1 MKAAVIN
8 TRSGPC
14 VVRGGF
20 TLVELLVVITI
31 IAILMAL
38 LLPAVGSIRE
48 AARRLQCSN
57 NLRQLGIALH
67 GYHCVYGKFP
77 AAMIIP
83 DGETAWTTTKWMQN
97 WVIAILPYMDQTAL
111 YKKFDLTKPISDPVN
126 WQARGTRL
134 AVMLCPT
141 DSGANVPFNRP
152 NEAAAGD
159 NWARGN
165 YGANGSIEQLF
176 RRPQRRGVRRLE
188 QQVLSAAS
196 WAAIQPSRSGKSRTA
211 PRIPSFSG
219 SFASESTLLTAEATW
234 AMGAAGASSLWGHG
248 VTDDQG
254 PNAPAA
260 LADDLAEC
268 GDLYASV
275 GEDALTRMCM
285 GCFDGNG
292 SVQATARSRHA
303 GGVFVCLCD
312 GGVRFIS
319 NYIAHSSELGCRS
332 QRFPGLGAAELLHG
346 WIPHRW
352 IEILIG
358 ILPRCG
364 GRRGVRPSSAA

>member
-8 TRSGPC
+8 TRSGPR

-97 WVIAILPYMDQTAL
+97 WVIAVLPYMDQTAL

-176 RRPQRRGVRRLE
+176 GDLNGVASGDWNNKYKRGVMGCNTAISLGQIKDGTSYTILLGELRIGVNALDRRG
-188 QQVLSAAS
+188 
-196 WAAIQPSRSGKSRTA
+196 
-211 PRIPSFSG
+211 
-219 SFASESTLLTAEATW
+219 TW

-319 NYIAHSSELGCRS
+319 NYIAHSSSWDVDPNDFQVWERLNCSMDG
-332 QRFPGLGAAELLHG
+332 FPIDG
-346 WIPHRW
+346 
-352 IEILIG
+352 
-358 ILPRCG
+358 
-364 GRRGVRPSSAA
+364 SKF